1 MHRLHAH
8 RGAVVFLSTLVLL
21 LLAAA
26 TLLQKVATAQSAKS
40 GQAPMFQVDPLWP
53 KPLPN
58 KWVIGS
64 TIGLAIDSRDHVWV
78 IHRPATIEDNE
89 KAGTL
94 KNGDCCF
101 VAPQV
106 IEFDPNGNVVS
117 TFGGPGQGY
126 EWPDSEHGIFVD
138 HKDNVWISGNG
149 AKDSHMV
156 KFNRQGKFL
165 LQIGHKGQSKGSN
178 DLENVKMA
186 ANMEVDPATNELI
199 VADGY
204 GNKRVVVFDA
214 DSGKYK
220 RHWGAYGNRPDDTP
234 LGAYD
239 PAAKPAQQFRGPVHC
254 ASLAKDGLIYVCDR
268 TANRI
273 QVFQKNGTYVK
284 ETFLSPRTLGAG
296 AVWDIDFSTD
306 AGQQFLYS
314 ADGLNNRMDVLLR
327 QPLQHI
333 TSFGQGGHMPG
344 TFYGLHNV
352 ATDSRGNL
360 YTVETWGGK
369 RVQKF
374 VFKGLGAS
382 QGPVMTV
389 R

>member
-1 MHRLHAH
+1 MNRPRSY
-8 RGAVVFLSTLVLL
+8 RGAVTFLFVVALL
-21 LLAAA
+21 GMAAA
-26 TLLQKVATAQSAKS
+26 ALQQAARAQGTKPNQS
-40 GQAPMFQVDPLWP
+40 PIFQVDPLWP

-64 TIGLAIDSRDHVWV
+64 TIGLSVDSRDHVWV
-78 IHRPATIEDNE
+78 IHRPSTIEDNE

-101 VAPQV
+101 VGPQV

-117 TFGGPGQGY
+117 TFGGPGAGY
-126 EWPDSEHGIFVD
+126 EWPDSEHGVFID
-138 HKDNVWISGNG
+138 HKDNVWLSGNG
-149 AKDSHMV
+149 AKDSHLL

-204 GNKRVVVFDA
+204 GNKRVAVFDA

-220 RHWGAYGNRPDDTP
+220 RHWGAYGNKPDDTP
-234 LGAYD
+234 LGPYD

-268 TANRI
+268 TGNRI
-273 QVFQKNGTYVK
+273 QVFQKNGTFVK
-284 ETFLSPRTLGAG
+284 ETFISTRTLGSG
-296 AVWDIDFSTD
+296 AVWDIAFSTD
-306 AGQQFLYS
+306 AQQQFLYS
-314 ADGLNNRMDVLLR
+314 ADGINNRVDVLLR
-327 QPLQHI
+327 QPLQAV

-374 VFKGLGAS
+374 VYKGVGNA
-382 QGPVMTV
+382 QGPTMTV